1 MPVGT
6 AGSGTVES
14 ETTTPGDVPAAEW
27 PGSRWPVAL
36 VVAGVVALVAVRPLR
51 DNSFLTHLATGRIL
65 LEDGLPAENPFLYTG
80 TAFPVPSWWWSLLVA
95 GAEAVGGAAAI
106 RLVTAAITAVLAV
119 VLVRLTRPRQ
129 GEPERLLAA
138 VLPPVVALSAS
149 FQFLSGR
156 PHLLGYLLLALLL
169 VVWWEERSPWW
180 LAAVMVT
187 WVNVHGSWV
196 YGVGILV
203 VLVVARAVDDR
214 RIRRGDVLGVGAA
227 LAGVVLGGALYP
239 EPFEMLLLPTRQFG
253 DSVEREALQAYKEW
267 APVGLDLAVLWPLL
281 GLGLVAVLGCVR
293 RRRWAHALVV
303 VGLCAFGASS
313 LRIVPVAAVSLVPFA
328 AEGLRGFGSLR
339 LPGRE
344 RARVLGA
351 LGAASLGAAV
361 VYGCVG
367 PHYDLTW
374 YPVRSV
380 DRLEERGLVGRDGV
394 RVVTPDFVGNYLE
407 WRYGADAHA
416 YVDDRPNAAT
426 ALDYVELVALGD
438 GWRGALERA
447 EPDVVLWE
455 RAEPLADELAGDPDW
470 VLAWED
476 DGFVVLCREELAD
489 RCR

>member
-14 ETTTPGDVPAAEW
+14 ETTTPGDVPAAES

-187 WVNVHGSWV
+187 WVNVHGS
-196 YGVGILV
+196 
-203 VLVVARAVDDR
+203 
-214 RIRRGDVLGVGAA
+214 
-227 LAGVVLGGALYP
+227 
-239 EPFEMLLLPTRQFG
+239 
-253 DSVEREALQAYKEW
+253 
-267 APVGLDLAVLWPLL
+267 
-281 GLGLVAVLGCVR
+281 
-293 RRRWAHALVV
+293 
-303 VGLCAFGASS
+303 
-313 LRIVPVAAVSLVPFA
+313 
-328 AEGLRGFGSLR
+328 
-339 LPGRE
+339 
-344 RARVLGA
+344 
-351 LGAASLGAAV
+351 
-361 VYGCVG
+361 
-367 PHYDLTW
+367 
-374 YPVRSV
+374 
-380 DRLEERGLVGRDGV
+380 
-394 RVVTPDFVGNYLE
+394 
-407 WRYGADAHA
+407 
-416 YVDDRPNAAT
+416 
-426 ALDYVELVALGD
+426 
-438 GWRGALERA
+438 
-447 EPDVVLWE
+447 
-455 RAEPLADELAGDPDW
+455 
-470 VLAWED
+470 
-476 DGFVVLCREELAD
+476 
-489 RCR
+489 